1 MYNPY
6 DNNNNENNNPYEP
19 TRNTANA
26 YTPYPAPA
34 PRKTSNGISGGK
46 LVAVA
51 VTCSLLGGLFGAG
64 AMSLLGGSSVSNI
77 TESDRPTSVLNVNY
91 TDTSKEL
98 TLAELYAKNVNST
111 VGITTA
117 VTTNYWGFQTT
128 QPASG
133 SGFVFSDDGYILT
146 NYHVISGASSVTVTM
161 YDGST
166 YDAVIVGYDAS
177 NDIAVLKIDAMG
189 LTPVVLGDSDS
200 INVGDTVV
208 AIGNPLG
215 ELTFSL
221 TSGVVS
227 ALDREVTFSDGT
239 RMDLIQT
246 DCAINSGNSG
256 GALFNVYGEV
266 IGITNAKYSS
276 SGSSSASIDNIGFAI
291 PLNTVRDIVASIIEK
306 GIVAKPYIGISV
318 ATVSEEVKG
327 YGLPAGASVQAV
339 EADSPAE
346 KAGLQLNDI
355 ITEANGTEITTS
367 SQLVDMVGECAP
379 GDALTLTVFRNGG
392 YVTVEVTIGEK
403 VTSAYEDTQQSS
415 VQQYP
420 NQGYGNNYGYGNG
433 YGSTFPF
440 GNYR

>member
-1 MYNPY
+1 MY
-6 DNNNNENNNPYEP
+6 DNNHPYEP
-19 TRNTANA
+19 VRDDSNQ
-26 YTPYPAPA
+26 YIPFDPPA
-34 PRKTSNGISGGK
+34 PRKPDNNKK
-46 LVAVA
+46 LVALA
-51 VTCSLLGGLFGAG
+51 VSCSLLGGIVGAG
-64 AMSLLGGSSVSNI
+64 AMSLFGDSTVSNI
-77 TESDRPTSVLNVNY
+77 TEGQRPSSVLNVNY

-117 VTTNYWGFQTT
+117 ITTNYWGFQTN

-133 SGFVFSDDGYILT
+133 SGFIFSDDGYILT

-177 NDIAVLKIDAMG
+177 NDIAVLKIEATG
-189 LTPVVLGDSDS
+189 LTPVVLGDSDT

-256 GALFNVYGEV
+256 GALFNLYGEV
-266 IGITNAKYSS
+266 IGITNAKYS

-306 GIVAKPYIGISV
+306 GIVAKPYMGISV

-327 YGLPAGASVQAV
+327 YGLPAGASVQAI
-339 EADSPAE
+339 EPDSPAE
-346 KAGLQLNDI
+346 KAGLLRNDI
-355 ITEANGTEITTS
+355 ITEANGETITTS
-367 SQLVDMVGECAP
+367 SELVDMVGSCSP
-379 GDALTLTVFRNGG
+379 GDVMTLTVFRNGA

-403 VTSAYEDTQQSS
+403 ITSAFEEPAQQSS
-415 VQQYP
+415 KQY
-420 NQGYGNNYGYGNG
+420 QG
-433 YGSTFPF
+433 GSFFPW
-440 GNYR
+440 

>member
-1 MYNPY
+1 MY
-6 DNNNNENNNPYEP
+6 DNNHPYEP
-19 TRNTANA
+19 VRDDSNQ
-26 YTPYPAPA
+26 YISFDPPA
-34 PRKTSNGISGGK
+34 PRKPDNNKK
-46 LVAVA
+46 LVALA
-51 VTCSLLGGLFGAG
+51 VSCSLLGGIVGAG
-64 AMSLLGGSSVSNI
+64 AMSLFGDSTVSNI
-77 TESDRPTSVLNVNY
+77 TEGQRPSSVLNVNY

-117 VTTNYWGFQTT
+117 ITTNYWGFQTT

-133 SGFVFSDDGYILT
+133 SGFIFSDDGYILT

-177 NDIAVLKIDAMG
+177 NDIAVLKIEATG
-189 LTPVVLGDSDS
+189 LTPVVLGDSDT

-256 GALFNVYGEV
+256 GALFNLYGEV
-266 IGITNAKYSS
+266 IGITNAKFSS
-276 SGSSSASIDNIGFAI
+276 SGSGASIDNIGFAI
-291 PLNTVRDIVASIIEK
+291 PLNTIRDIVASIIEK
-306 GIVAKPYIGISV
+306 GIVAKPYMGISV

-327 YGLPAGASVQAV
+327 YGLPAGASVQAI
-339 EADSPAE
+339 EPDSPAE
-346 KAGLQLNDI
+346 KAGLLRNDI
-355 ITEANGTEITTS
+355 ITEANGETITTS
-367 SQLVDMVGECAP
+367 SELVDMVGSCSP
-379 GDALTLTVFRNGG
+379 GDTLTLTVFRNGA
-392 YVTVEVTIGEK
+392 YTTVEVIIGEK
-403 VTSAYEDTQQSS
+403 ITSAFEEPAQQSAK
-415 VQQYP
+415 QY
-420 NQGYGNNYGYGNG
+420 QG
-433 YGSTFPF
+433 GSFFPW
-440 GNYR
+440 

>member
-1 MYNPY
+1 MY
-6 DNNNNENNNPYEP
+6 DNNHPYEP
-19 TRNTANA
+19 VRDDSN
-26 YTPYPAPA
+26 YHTPFDPPA
-34 PRKTSNGISGGK
+34 PRKSDNGSRK
-46 LVAVA
+46 LVALA
-51 VTCSLLGGLFGAG
+51 VSCSLLGGIVGAG
-64 AMSLLGGSSVSNI
+64 AMSLLGGNSISNI
-77 TESDRPTSVLNVNY
+77 TEGQRPSSVLNVNY

-98 TLAELYAKNVNST
+98 PLAELYAKNVNST

-117 VTTNYWGFQTT
+117 ITTNYWGFQTT

-133 SGFVFSDDGYILT
+133 SGFIFSDDGYILT
-146 NYHVISGASSVTVTM
+146 NYHVISGASAVTVTM

-177 NDIAVLKIDAMG
+177 NDIAVLKIEATG
-189 LTPVVLGDSDS
+189 LTPVILGDSDT

-256 GALFNVYGEV
+256 GALFNLYGEV
-266 IGITNAKYSS
+266 IGITNAKFSS
-276 SGSSSASIDNIGFAI
+276 SGSGASIDNIGFAI

-306 GIVAKPYIGISV
+306 GIVAKPYMGISV

-327 YGLPAGASVQAV
+327 YGLPAGASVQAI
-339 EADSPAE
+339 EPDSPAE
-346 KAGLQLNDI
+346 KAGLLRNDI
-355 ITEANGTEITTS
+355 ITEANGETITTS
-367 SQLVDMVGECAP
+367 SELVDMVGSCSP
-379 GDALTLTVFRNGG
+379 GDVMTLTVFRNGA

-403 VTSAYEDTQQSS
+403 ITSAFEEPAQQSS
-415 VQQYP
+415 KQY
-420 NQGYGNNYGYGNG
+420 QG
-433 YGSTFPF
+433 GSFFPW
-440 GNYR
+440 

>member
-1 MYNPY
+1 MY
-6 DNNNNENNNPYEP
+6 DNNHPYEP
-19 TRNTANA
+19 VRDDSNQ
-26 YTPYPAPA
+26 YIPFDPPA
-34 PRKTSNGISGGK
+34 PRKPDNNKK
-46 LVAVA
+46 LVALA
-51 VTCSLLGGLFGAG
+51 VSCSLLGGIVGAG
-64 AMSLLGGSSVSNI
+64 AMSLFGDSTVSNI
-77 TESDRPTSVLNVNY
+77 TEGQRPSSVLNVNY

-117 VTTNYWGFQTT
+117 ITTNYWGFQTT

-133 SGFVFSDDGYILT
+133 SGFIFSDDGYILT

-177 NDIAVLKIDAMG
+177 NDIAVLKIEATG
-189 LTPVVLGDSDS
+189 LTPVVLGDSDT

-256 GALFNVYGEV
+256 GALFNLYGEV
-266 IGITNAKYSS
+266 IGITNAKYS

-306 GIVAKPYIGISV
+306 GIVAKPYMGISV

-327 YGLPAGASVQAV
+327 YGLPAGASVQAI
-339 EADSPAE
+339 EPDSPAE
-346 KAGLQLNDI
+346 KAGLQRNDI
-355 ITEANGTEITTS
+355 ITEANGETITTS
-367 SQLVDMVGECAP
+367 SELVDMVGSCSP
-379 GDALTLTVFRNGG
+379 GDVMTLTVFRNGA

-403 VTSAYEDTQQSS
+403 ITSAFEEPAQQSS
-415 VQQYP
+415 KQY
-420 NQGYGNNYGYGNG
+420 QG
-433 YGSTFPF
+433 GSFFPW
-440 GNYR
+440 

>member
-1 MYNPY
+1 MYDPY
-6 DNNNNENNNPYEP
+6 NDKNNPYEP
-19 TRNTANA
+19 TRDASNQ
-26 YTPYPAPA
+26 YTPYDIPA
-34 PRKTSNGISGGK
+34 PRKPDRGVSSSK

-51 VTCSLLGGLFGAG
+51 VTCSLLGGLVGAG
-64 AMSLLGGSSVSNI
+64 AMSLLGGSAVSNI
-77 TESDRPTSVLNVNY
+77 TEGDRPSSVLNVNY

-117 VTTNYWGFQTT
+117 ITTNYWGFQTT

-177 NDIAVLKIDAMG
+177 NDIAVLKIEATG
-189 LTPVVLGDSDS
+189 LTPVVLGDSDT

-208 AIGNPLG
+208 AIGNPLA

-227 ALDREVTFSDGT
+227 ALNREVTFSDGT

-256 GALFNVYGEV
+256 GALFNLYGEV
-266 IGITNAKYSS
+266 IGITNAKFSS
-276 SGSSSASIDNIGFAI
+276 SGSGASIDNIGFAI
-291 PLNTVRDIVASIIEK
+291 PLNTIRDIVASIIEK

-327 YGLPAGASVQAV
+327 YGIPAGASVQAV
-339 EADSPAE
+339 EKDSPAE
-346 KAGLQLNDI
+346 KAGLQINDI
-355 ITEANGTEITTS
+355 ITEANGIGITTS
-367 SQLVDMVGECAP
+367 SELVDIVGDCTPE
-379 GDALTLTVFRNGG
+379 DILKLTVFRGG
-392 YVTVEVTIGEK
+392 SYITVEVTVGEK
-403 VTSAYEDTQQSS
+403 ISSAFEEPAQQSM
-415 VQQYP
+415 QQ
-420 NQGYGNNYGYGNG
+420 NQG
-433 YGSTFPF
+433 SSIFPW

>member
-1 MYNPY
+1 MY
-6 DNNNNENNNPYEP
+6 DNNHPYEP
-19 TRNTANA
+19 VRDDSNQ
-26 YTPYPAPA
+26 YIPFDPPA
-34 PRKTSNGISGGK
+34 PRKPDNNKK
-46 LVAVA
+46 LVALA
-51 VTCSLLGGLFGAG
+51 VSCSLLGGIVGAG
-64 AMSLLGGSSVSNI
+64 AMSLFGDSTVSNI
-77 TESDRPTSVLNVNY
+77 TEGQRPSSVLNVNY

-98 TLAELYAKNVNST
+98 PLAELYAKNVNST

-117 VTTNYWGFQTT
+117 ITTNYWGFQTT

-133 SGFVFSDDGYILT
+133 SGFIFSDDGYILT

-161 YDGST
+161 YGGST

-177 NDIAVLKIDAMG
+177 NDIAVLKIEATG
-189 LTPVVLGDSDS
+189 LTPVVLGDSDT

-256 GALFNVYGEV
+256 GALFNLYGEV
-266 IGITNAKYSS
+266 IGITNAKYS

-306 GIVAKPYIGISV
+306 GIVAKPYMGISV

-327 YGLPAGASVQAV
+327 YGLPAGASVQAI
-339 EADSPAE
+339 EPDSPAE
-346 KAGLQLNDI
+346 KAGLLRNDI
-355 ITEANGTEITTS
+355 ITEANGETITTS
-367 SQLVDMVGECAP
+367 SELVDMVGSCSP
-379 GDALTLTVFRNGG
+379 GDVMTLTVFRNGA

-403 VTSAYEDTQQSS
+403 ITSAFEEPAQQSS
-415 VQQYP
+415 KQY
-420 NQGYGNNYGYGNG
+420 QG
-433 YGSTFPF
+433 GSFFPW
-440 GNYR
+440 

>member
-1 MYNPY
+1 MY
-6 DNNNNENNNPYEP
+6 DNNHPYEP
-19 TRNTANA
+19 VRDDSN
-26 YTPYPAPA
+26 YHTPFDPPA
-34 PRKTSNGISGGK
+34 PRKSDNGSRK
-46 LVAVA
+46 LVALA
-51 VTCSLLGGLFGAG
+51 VSCSLLGGIVGAG
-64 AMSLLGGSSVSNI
+64 AMSLLGGNSISNI
-77 TESDRPTSVLNVNY
+77 TEGQRPSSVLNVNY

-117 VTTNYWGFQTT
+117 ITTNYWGFQTT

-133 SGFVFSDDGYILT
+133 SGFIFSDDGYILT

-177 NDIAVLKIDAMG
+177 NDIAVLKIEATG
-189 LTPVVLGDSDS
+189 LTPVVLGDSDT

-256 GALFNVYGEV
+256 GALFNLYGEV
-266 IGITNAKYSS
+266 IGITNAKYS

-306 GIVAKPYIGISV
+306 GIVAKPYMGISV

-327 YGLPAGASVQAV
+327 YGLPAGASVQAI
-339 EADSPAE
+339 EPDSPAE
-346 KAGLQLNDI
+346 KAGLQRNDI
-355 ITEANGTEITTS
+355 ITEANGETITTS
-367 SQLVDMVGECAP
+367 SELVDMVGSCSP
-379 GDALTLTVFRNGG
+379 GDVMTLTVFRNGA

-403 VTSAYEDTQQSS
+403 ITSAFEEPAQQSS
-415 VQQYP
+415 KQY
-420 NQGYGNNYGYGNG
+420 QG
-433 YGSTFPF
+433 GSFFPW
-440 GNYR
+440 

>member
-1 MYNPY
+1 MY
-6 DNNNNENNNPYEP
+6 DNNHPYEP
-19 TRNTANA
+19 VRDDSNQ
-26 YTPYPAPA
+26 YIPFDPPA
-34 PRKTSNGISGGK
+34 PRKPDNNKK
-46 LVAVA
+46 LVALA
-51 VTCSLLGGLFGAG
+51 VSCSLLGGIVGAG
-64 AMSLLGGSSVSNI
+64 AMSLMGGSSVSNI
-77 TESDRPTSVLNVNY
+77 TEGQRPSSVLNVNY

-117 VTTNYWGFQTT
+117 ITTNYWGFQTT

-133 SGFVFSDDGYILT
+133 SGFIFSDDGYILT

-177 NDIAVLKIDAMG
+177 NDIAVLKIEATG
-189 LTPVVLGDSDS
+189 LTPVVLGDSDT

-256 GALFNVYGEV
+256 GALFNLYGEV

-306 GIVAKPYIGISV
+306 GIVAKPYMGISV

-339 EADSPAE
+339 EPDSPAE
-346 KAGLQLNDI
+346 KAGLQRNDI
-355 ITEANGTEITTS
+355 ITEANGETITTS
-367 SQLVDMVGECAP
+367 SELVDMVGSCSP
-379 GDALTLTVFRNGG
+379 GDVMTLTVFRNGA

-403 VTSAYEDTQQSS
+403 ITSAFEEPAQQSAK
-415 VQQYP
+415 QY
-420 NQGYGNNYGYGNG
+420 QG
-433 YGSTFPF
+433 GSFFPW
-440 GNYR
+440 

>member
-1 MYNPY
+1 MY
-6 DNNNNENNNPYEP
+6 DNNHPYEP
-19 TRNTANA
+19 VRDDSN
-26 YTPYPAPA
+26 YHTPFDPPA
-34 PRKTSNGISGGK
+34 PRKSDNGSRK
-46 LVAVA
+46 LVALA
-51 VTCSLLGGLFGAG
+51 VSCSLLGGIVGAG
-64 AMSLLGGSSVSNI
+64 AMSLLGGNSISNI
-77 TESDRPTSVLNVNY
+77 TEGQRPSSVLNVNY

-117 VTTNYWGFQTT
+117 ITTNYWGFQTT

-133 SGFVFSDDGYILT
+133 SGFIFSDDGYILT

-177 NDIAVLKIDAMG
+177 NDIAVLKIEATG
-189 LTPVVLGDSDS
+189 LTPVILGDSDT

-256 GALFNVYGEV
+256 GALFNLYGEV
-266 IGITNAKYSS
+266 IGITNAKFSS
-276 SGSSSASIDNIGFAI
+276 SGSGASIDNIGFAI
-291 PLNTVRDIVASIIEK
+291 PLNTIRDIVASIIEK
-306 GIVAKPYIGISV
+306 GIVAKPYMGISV

-327 YGLPAGASVQAV
+327 YGLPAGASVQAI
-339 EADSPAE
+339 EPDSPAE
-346 KAGLQLNDI
+346 KAGLLRNDI
-355 ITEANGTEITTS
+355 ITEANGETITTS
-367 SQLVDMVGECAP
+367 SELVDMVGSCSP
-379 GDALTLTVFRNGG
+379 GDTLTLTVFRNGA
-392 YVTVEVTIGEK
+392 YTTVEVIIGEK
-403 VTSAYEDTQQSS
+403 ITSAFEEPAQQSAK
-415 VQQYP
+415 QY
-420 NQGYGNNYGYGNG
+420 QG
-433 YGSTFPF
+433 GSFFPW
-440 GNYR
+440 

>member
-1 MYNPY
+1 MY
-6 DNNNNENNNPYEP
+6 DNNHPYEP
-19 TRNTANA
+19 VRDDSNQ
-26 YTPYPAPA
+26 YIPFDPPA
-34 PRKTSNGISGGK
+34 PRKPDNNKK
-46 LVAVA
+46 LVALA
-51 VTCSLLGGLFGAG
+51 VSCSLLGGIVGAG
-64 AMSLLGGSSVSNI
+64 AMSLFGDSTVSNI
-77 TESDRPTSVLNVNY
+77 TEGQRPSSVLNVNY

-117 VTTNYWGFQTT
+117 ITTNYWGFQTT

-133 SGFVFSDDGYILT
+133 SGFIFSDDGYILT

-177 NDIAVLKIDAMG
+177 NDIAVLKIEATG
-189 LTPVVLGDSDS
+189 LTPVVLGDSDT

-246 DCAINSGNSG
+246 DCAINRGNSG
-256 GALFNVYGEV
+256 GALFNLYGEV
-266 IGITNAKYSS
+266 IGITNAKYS

-306 GIVAKPYIGISV
+306 GIVAKPYMGISV

-327 YGLPAGASVQAV
+327 YGLPAGASVQAI
-339 EADSPAE
+339 EPDSPAE
-346 KAGLQLNDI
+346 KAGLLRNDI
-355 ITEANGTEITTS
+355 ITEANGETITTS
-367 SQLVDMVGECAP
+367 SELVDMVGSCSP
-379 GDALTLTVFRNGG
+379 GDVMTLTVFRNGA

-403 VTSAYEDTQQSS
+403 ITSAFEEPAQQSS
-415 VQQYP
+415 KQY
-420 NQGYGNNYGYGNG
+420 QG
-433 YGSTFPF
+433 GSFFPW
-440 GNYR
+440 

>member
-1 MYNPY
+1 MY
-6 DNNNNENNNPYEP
+6 DNNHPYEP
-19 TRNTANA
+19 VRDDSNQ
-26 YTPYPAPA
+26 YIPFDPPA
-34 PRKTSNGISGGK
+34 PRKPDNNKK
-46 LVAVA
+46 LVALA
-51 VTCSLLGGLFGAG
+51 VSCSLLGGIVGAG
-64 AMSLLGGSSVSNI
+64 AMSLFGDSTVSNI
-77 TESDRPTSVLNVNY
+77 TEGQRPSSVLNVNY

-117 VTTNYWGFQTT
+117 ITTNYWGFQTT

-133 SGFVFSDDGYILT
+133 SGFIFSDDGYILT

-177 NDIAVLKIDAMG
+177 NDIAVLKIEATG
-189 LTPVVLGDSDS
+189 LTPVVLGDSDT

-256 GALFNVYGEV
+256 GALFNLYGEV
-266 IGITNAKYSS
+266 IGITNAKFSS
-276 SGSSSASIDNIGFAI
+276 SGSGASIDNIGFAI

-306 GIVAKPYIGISV
+306 GIVAKPYMGISV

-327 YGLPAGASVQAV
+327 YGLPAGASVQAI
-339 EADSPAE
+339 EPDSPAE
-346 KAGLQLNDI
+346 KAGLLRNDI
-355 ITEANGTEITTS
+355 ITEANGETITTS
-367 SQLVDMVGECAP
+367 SELVDMVGSSSP
-379 GDALTLTVFRNGG
+379 GDTLTLTVFRNGA
-392 YVTVEVTIGEK
+392 YTTVEVVIGEK
-403 VTSAYEDTQQSS
+403 ITSAFEEPAQQSS
-415 VQQYP
+415 KQY
-420 NQGYGNNYGYGNG
+420 QG
-433 YGSTFPF
+433 GSFFPW
-440 GNYR
+440 

>member
-1 MYNPY
+1 MY
-6 DNNNNENNNPYEP
+6 DNNHPYEP
-19 TRNTANA
+19 VRDDSNQ
-26 YTPYPAPA
+26 YIPFDPPA
-34 PRKTSNGISGGK
+34 PRKPDNNKK
-46 LVAVA
+46 LVALA
-51 VTCSLLGGLFGAG
+51 VSCSLLGGIVGAG
-64 AMSLLGGSSVSNI
+64 AMSLFGDSTVSNI
-77 TESDRPTSVLNVNY
+77 TEGQRPSSVLNVNY

-117 VTTNYWGFQTT
+117 ITTNYWGFQTT

-133 SGFVFSDDGYILT
+133 SGFIFSDDGYILT

-177 NDIAVLKIDAMG
+177 NDIAVLKIEATG
-189 LTPVVLGDSDS
+189 LTPVVLGDSDT

-256 GALFNVYGEV
+256 GALFNLYGEV
-266 IGITNAKYSS
+266 IGITNAKYS

-306 GIVAKPYIGISV
+306 GIVAKPYMGISV

-339 EADSPAE
+339 EPDSPAE
-346 KAGLQLNDI
+346 KAGLQRNDI
-355 ITEANGTEITTS
+355 ITEANGETITTS
-367 SQLVDMVGECAP
+367 SELVDMVGSCSP
-379 GDALTLTVFRNGG
+379 GDVMTLTVFRNGA

-403 VTSAYEDTQQSS
+403 ITSAFEEPAQQSS
-415 VQQYP
+415 KQY
-420 NQGYGNNYGYGNG
+420 QG
-433 YGSTFPF
+433 GSFFPW
-440 GNYR
+440 

>member
-1 MYNPY
+1 MY
-6 DNNNNENNNPYEP
+6 DNNHPYEP
-19 TRNTANA
+19 VRDDSNQ
-26 YTPYPAPA
+26 YIPFDPPA
-34 PRKTSNGISGGK
+34 PRKPDNNKK
-46 LVAVA
+46 LVALA
-51 VTCSLLGGLFGAG
+51 VSCSLLGGIVGAG
-64 AMSLLGGSSVSNI
+64 AMSLFGDSTVSNI
-77 TESDRPTSVLNVNY
+77 TEGQRPSSVLNVNY

-117 VTTNYWGFQTT
+117 ITTNYWGFQTT

-133 SGFVFSDDGYILT
+133 SGFIFSDDGYILT

-177 NDIAVLKIDAMG
+177 NDIAVLKIEATG
-189 LTPVVLGDSDS
+189 LTPVVLGDSDT

-256 GALFNVYGEV
+256 GALFNLYGEV
-266 IGITNAKYSS
+266 IGITNAKYS

-306 GIVAKPYIGISV
+306 GIVAKPYMGISV

-327 YGLPAGASVQAV
+327 YGLPAGASVQAI
-339 EADSPAE
+339 EPDSPAE
-346 KAGLQLNDI
+346 KAGLLRNDI
-355 ITEANGTEITTS
+355 ITEANGETITTS
-367 SQLVDMVGECAP
+367 SELVDMVGSCSP
-379 GDALTLTVFRNGG
+379 GDVMTLTVFRNGA

-403 VTSAYEDTQQSS
+403 ITSAFEEPAQQSS
-415 VQQYP
+415 KQY
-420 NQGYGNNYGYGNG
+420 QG
-433 YGSTFPF
+433 GSFFPW
-440 GNYR
+440 

>member
-1 MYNPY
+1 MY
-6 DNNNNENNNPYEP
+6 DNNHPYEP
-19 TRNTANA
+19 VRDDSNQ
-26 YTPYPAPA
+26 YIPFDPPA
-34 PRKTSNGISGGK
+34 PRKPDNNKK
-46 LVAVA
+46 LVALA
-51 VTCSLLGGLFGAG
+51 VSCSLLGGIVGAG
-64 AMSLLGGSSVSNI
+64 AMSLFGDSTVSNI
-77 TESDRPTSVLNVNY
+77 TEGQRPSSVLNVNY

-117 VTTNYWGFQTT
+117 ITTNYWGFQTT

-133 SGFVFSDDGYILT
+133 SGFIFSDDGYILT

-177 NDIAVLKIDAMG
+177 NDIAVLKIEATG
-189 LTPVVLGDSDS
+189 LTPVVLGDSDT

-256 GALFNVYGEV
+256 GALFNLYGEV
-266 IGITNAKYSS
+266 IGITNAKYS

-306 GIVAKPYIGISV
+306 GIVAKPYMGISV

-327 YGLPAGASVQAV
+327 YGLPAGASVQAI
-339 EADSPAE
+339 EPDSPAE
-346 KAGLQLNDI
+346 KAGLQRNDI
-355 ITEANGTEITTS
+355 ITEANGETITTS
-367 SQLVDMVGECAP
+367 SELVDMVGSCSP
-379 GDALTLTVFRNGG
+379 GDVMTLTVFRNDA

-403 VTSAYEDTQQSS
+403 ITSAFEEPAQQSS
-415 VQQYP
+415 KQY
-420 NQGYGNNYGYGNG
+420 QG
-433 YGSTFPF
+433 GSFFPW
-440 GNYR
+440 